1 MQSQRLRHQVGAP
14 ACRIGLAALVV
25 GSVLALTF
33 ACSRSPAAAQD
44 RAPEPVAIA
53 LPARPPSGAVVLFSG
68 KPGDITSNWYKRG
81 STDPAPWVAEAD
93 GCMSPRA
100 GDITSKAE
108 FGDCYIHVEF
118 RPTVDDQGKTR
129 GHGNAGVGLQ
139 GRYEIQIMD
148 SFGAAPEAHG
158 CGSMYSQ
165 KPPRVNACKKAG
177 EWQTFDIIFRAPRL
191 DASGAVV
198 EKARATV
205 FQNGILI
212 LNNEDFAGP
221 TGIQYDD
228 FKGEAKTGPIVLQGD
243 HDPVQFR
250 NIWVAPL

>member
-1 MQSQRLRHQVGAP
+1 M
-14 ACRIGLAALVV
+14 AALV
-25 GSVLALTF
+25 GCSALVLALPSVVSQAT
-33 ACSRSPAAAQD
+33 AQD
-44 RAPEPVAIA
+44 KTPHPIAVA
-53 LPARPPSGAVVLFSG
+53 LPARPPAGAVVLFCG
-68 KPGDITSNWYKRG
+68 KADEITANWVKRG
-81 STDPAPWVAEAD
+81 SKDPAPWVAEAD

-100 GDITSKAE
+100 GDITSEAE
-108 FGDCYIHVEF
+108 FGDCYIHLEF
-118 RPTVDDQGKTR
+118 RATVDDQGRTR

-148 SFGAAPEAHG
+148 SFGVAPEAHG

-165 KPPRVNACKKAG
+165 KAPRVNACKKPG

-191 DASGAVV
+191 NDDGAVT

-221 TGIQYDD
+221 TGIQYGE
-228 FKGEAKTGPIVLQGD
+228 FRGEAKTGPIVLQGD